1 MKTNKTI
8 YTNRRDNRQY
18 VLEPQLMQG
27 NKVCLIDMKTGEHKF
42 TAESTLKRWYSKTVI
57 PAAEF
62 VTVSAFTGMKIGVF
76 QANLV
81 EGLIEVFTK
90 KGNLLKFDP
99 DTGVQTNARN
109 PKFANRITWAV

>member
-8 YTNRRDNRQY
+8 YTNTRDNRQY
-18 VLEPQLMQG
+18 ILEAQLMQG
-27 NKVCLIDMKTGEHKF
+27 DKVCLIDMKTGEDKF
-42 TAESTLKRWYSKTVI
+42 VAPSTLKRWYSKTVI

-81 EGLIEVFTK
+81 EDMLEVFTK
-90 KGNLLKFDP
+90 KGTLLKFDP
-99 DTGVQTNARN
+99 QTGIQTNARN

>member
-1 MKTNKTI
+1 MFTNKII
-8 YTNRRDNRQY
+8 YTNTRDNRKY
-18 VLEPQLMQG
+18 VFEPQLQQG
-27 NKVCLIDMKTGEHKF
+27 DKVCLIDMKTGEDKF
-42 TAESTLKRWYSKTVI
+42 VAPSTLKRWYTKTIV

-99 DTGVQTNARN
+99 NTGVQTNARN
-109 PKFANRITWAV
+109 PKFANRITYTV